1 MFMCI
6 QNLDKLC
13 PLILKILS
21 ENEMVTDLRNNGR
34 TGQIQYSLH
43 FFKSEA
49 SIWEMLHEVLDQI
62 RSELGF
68 QILNRLLVKIGKYCA
83 HSSVSIFKWIFF
95 ILVSNEDN
103 HTISN

>member
-1 MFMCI
+1 MCI

-43 FFKSEA
+43 FFKAGLLKSEA

-68 QILNRLLVKIGKYCA
+68 QILNRLLVKMGKYLPT
-83 HSSVSIFKWIFF
+83 
-95 ILVSNEDN
+95 LVSPF
-103 HTISN
+103 SNGSSSFL